1 VIGEV
6 TFGVIGLLFL
16 LADIRTFASTF
27 QQTFFGAPTT
37 SQAIMATA
45 VFATSFLA
53 ILVAWRMRP
62 ARALGTSAAVF
73 ALATFLAVASR
84 NNWIDLAL
92 TVIALAAGF
101 WWLAFL
107 HAARV
112 AESRSPLPIAL
123 PVAFACDLALRAA
136 FRTVAIPDLPWP
148 AAVGLA
154 LVGVVLFGAAGL
166 VTIAPVRTWTA
177 PDLRG
182 AIGLLAAPC
191 LLFVA
196 ETGATNGAQ
205 AALAA
210 GLGLGPEAAGATQI
224 GQVALGVG
232 IAVGLVVSWRL
243 APRGAIA
250 AAAVAI
256 GAIVLWAHLPYASLA
271 GGALLATGA
280 VLAAVALL
288 GGPLR
293 PSRAPIVAVVAL
305 SVGWLAFA
313 GAAFGFYAF
322 WAYYPALWGATAL
335 VVLATL
341 LAPRPRVAPGL
352 VVAVAAS
359 IAAVGLPV
367 AALTST
373 REAPAPEAARNTFRL
388 MTYNIHQGFDA
399 GQIPSLDPL
408 VEVIAAESPDVLCL
422 QEVARGWMIDED
434 HDALSVLAERLG
446 MRYTWLPAI
455 GDLYGDAILSRF
467 DMTDVQRVH
476 YAIEPSVKHQPR
488 GALAVKTS
496 GVTVVCTH
504 LDELSDGTQVRQEQ
518 VRTIFRN
525 WIDTTPIVIA
535 GDLNATPDTIEIRL
549 FNEAGLDDLGASAG
563 DTTTMDA
570 PPKRIDYVF
579 GKGVVGGQAHTLP
592 LDVTMRA
599 SDHRGLIVNITITK

>member
-1 VIGEV
+1 
-6 TFGVIGLLFL
+6 
-16 LADIRTFASTF
+16 
-27 QQTFFGAPTT
+27 
-37 SQAIMATA
+37 
-45 VFATSFLA
+45 
-53 ILVAWRMRP
+53 
-62 ARALGTSAAVF
+62 
-73 ALATFLAVASR
+73 
-84 NNWIDLAL
+84 
-92 TVIALAAGF
+92 
-101 WWLAFL
+101 
-107 HAARV
+107 
-112 AESRSPLPIAL
+112 
-123 PVAFACDLALRAA
+123 
-136 FRTVAIPDLPWP
+136 
-148 AAVGLA
+148 
-154 LVGVVLFGAAGL
+154 
-166 VTIAPVRTWTA
+166 
-177 PDLRG
+177 
-182 AIGLLAAPC
+182 
-191 LLFVA
+191 
-196 ETGATNGAQ
+196 
-205 AALAA
+205 
-210 GLGLGPEAAGATQI
+210 
-224 GQVALGVG
+224 
-232 IAVGLVVSWRL
+232 
-243 APRGAIA
+243 
-250 AAAVAI
+250 
-256 GAIVLWAHLPYASLA
+256 
-271 GGALLATGA
+271 
-280 VLAAVALL
+280 L